1 MASQAKPEGEG
12 VPVPQAIEIK
22 ATWGPTDT
30 IDTNFA
36 DQLLLSKV
44 SQAYFHLTF
53 GQVQLPQIGP
63 PKEGQASIRPLVTL
77 VVPREFMEKMIKVLQ
92 VALT

>member
-12 VPVPQAIEIK
+12 RPVPQAIEMK
-22 ATWGPTDT
+22 AIWGSTDT
-30 IDTNFA
+30 IDTTFA

-53 GQVQLPQIGP
+53 GRVQLPQIGP
-63 PKEGQASIRPLVTL
+63 LKEGQASIHPIVTL
-77 VVPREFMEKMIKVLQ
+77 VVPRESVESMIQVLQ